1 MKRVDQAGPTLSSSK
16 AKRDGGA
23 PVASRSRRSS
33 FQPWAH
39 QFETAEFA
47 LEHNEIYDMSDP
59 GTGKTAAHLLANL
72 ARTSEGLA
80 KRTLIVC
87 PKTLMRSA
95 WGDEIDRYFAGGL
108 SYALA
113 DAGRREQAFR
123 FDTSAVIVNT
133 DGVVELAK
141 NPKWLDGFTDLIV
154 DEASAFKH
162 YSSQRSKALKA
173 VSRRFQ
179 HIALLT
185 GTPNPIS
192 VTELWHPMLILD
204 GGQRLGASFF
214 HFRNSVQ
221 ISKQIG
227 PMPNMV
233 KWEDKPSALEAV
245 HGLIKDITI
254 RHAFEEVMTH
264 VPPNHVSRYEFTLK
278 PSLYKQYLQLE
289 TQAVLAAAE
298 GTITAVHA
306 ASLRQKLL
314 QLASG
319 AVYTGDEN
327 KYVVLDTQRY
337 ELILD
342 LVHQYRHSV
351 VFFNWKHQR
360 DQLQQ
365 LFSSAGVAFAIIDG
379 DTKDHVRQ
387 QIVNDFQAGKY
398 QTLLLH
404 PRTGAHGLTLTAGE
418 ACILASPIYE
428 ADYLKQAIHRIYR
441 GAQDKVT
448 NTVLVQAKG
457 TVEDLVYERLNA
469 KMHNMNDFLQLVVES
484 RKRNSYA

>member
-1 MKRVDQAGPTLSSSK
+1 MKSK
-16 AKRDGGA
+16 K
-23 PVASRSRRSS
+23 SS
-33 FQPWAH
+33 FQPWQH
-39 QFETAEFA
+39 QVVTAEFA
-47 LEHNEIYDMSDP
+47 LERNEIFDMSDP

-72 ARTSEGLA
+72 VRTTEGEA

-95 WGDEIDRYFAGGL
+95 WGDEIDRYFSGGL
-108 SYALA
+108 SYAIA
-113 DAGRREQAFR
+113 EAGRREQAFK
-123 FDTSAVIVNT
+123 FDTSAVILNT

-141 NPKWLDGFTDLIV
+141 NRKWLDGFTDLIV
-154 DEASAFKH
+154 DEASSFKH
-162 YSSQRSKALKA
+162 NGSQRSKALKA
-173 VSRRFQ
+173 ISRQFR
-179 HIALLT
+179 HTALLT
-185 GTPNPIS
+185 GTPNPVS
-192 VTELWHPMLILD
+192 VTELWHPMLVLD
-204 GGQRLGASFF
+204 GGARLGGSFYQ
-214 HFRNSVQ
+214 FRNSVQ
-221 ISKQIG
+221 QSKQVG

-233 KWEDKPSALEAV
+233 KWEDKPSALSVV
-245 HGLIKDITI
+245 HGLIADVTI

-278 PSLYKQYLQLE
+278 PSLYKQYIQLE
-289 TQAVLAAAE
+289 TEAVLAAAE

-319 AVYTGDEN
+319 AVYTGDES
-327 KYVVLDTQRY
+327 KYVMLDTQRY
-337 ELILD
+337 ELVVD
-342 LVHQYRHSV
+342 LVRQYGHSI

-360 DQLQQ
+360 DELNRAMVD
-365 LFSSAGVAFAIIDG
+365 AGITFAIIDG
-379 DTKDHVRQ
+379 DTKDTHRT

-441 GAQDKVT
+441 GSQDKVT
-448 NTVLVQAKG
+448 NTILVQAKG

-469 KMHNMNDFLQLVVES
+469 KMINMNDFLHLVVES
-484 RKRNSYA
+484 RKRNTYG